1 LLKEKSV
8 KKIENM
14 TGEQTAKMLEF
25 REAWRAIGLD
35 SSPANVEAIRPIINR
50 FYDKIGKKAPYI
62 WRCESPLTA
71 HLVIHFLKKSGFD
84 RANLRANLGDN
95 LWANLGDNLGAN
107 LWANLRDNLGANLRA
122 NLRDNLRDNLGAN
135 LRDNLG
141 DNLGANLWANLGAN
155 LGANLWAN
163 LGANLRANLRDNLGD
178 NLSWGFW
185 GSHESAW
192 PAYYNFPDAELRKM
206 FSDEQREKL
215 HLWLSVC
222 AGTGWWEPYE
232 NVVFMCERPSVQIV
246 NSGGRL
252 HCETGPAILCRDGW
266 PVYALNGV
274 RMKPEHVLTPAEKL
288 DPTECLKET
297 NADIRRELI
306 RKMGVES
313 MLAHLPHKV
322 LDTQGDYSLL
332 KIDFPGLVQ
341 DTRFL
346 KMLNPSIGVWHVEG
360 IERSCNTVEQAIN
373 WRAAG
378 AFGETVKWNPAQ
390 LT

>member
-1 LLKEKSV
+1 MKS
-8 KKIENM
+8 KIEKLTPAQEKRLVEYRNEWLAIGRSAAPSDRPAAEKAISRMYELLGKKRPYFWWCDGPAVGSLVRTILPEIKKEM
-14 TGEQTAKMLEF
+14 TGK
-25 REAWRAIGLD
+25 
-35 SSPANVEAIRPIINR
+35 
-50 FYDKIGKKAPYI
+50 
-62 WRCESPLTA
+62 
-71 HLVIHFLKKSGFD
+71 
-84 RANLRANLGDN
+84 
-95 LWANLGDNLGAN
+95 
-107 LWANLRDNLGANLRA
+107 
-122 NLRDNLRDNLGAN
+122 
-135 LRDNLG
+135 
-141 DNLGANLWANLGAN
+141 
-155 LGANLWAN
+155 
-163 LGANLRANLRDNLGD
+163 NLRDNLGD